1 MPQGLTSDEAEQRL
15 TEYGF
20 NEIVEISKSTPLKI
34 LLRQIKSN
42 FVVYM
47 LVFSTVISFL
57 VGKPIT
63 AFTVLAVIL
72 IIIFVG
78 FFQEYKAEE
87 SISSLRKMLMLVSIV
102 YRDGKKAEIPSRE
115 IVPDDI
121 ILLGNG
127 EKISADC
134 ELIESFDL
142 RVNESALTGESKEI
156 SKLVLPD
163 INTQATDQNKIFMGT
178 YIVNGRCLA
187 RVTHTGMNT
196 SFGKIAHLISTAEKE
211 LPLQNKVNNIAKYMV
226 TVAIIASIA
235 TGTLIVF
242 RAPVLNT
249 AVLIDILI
257 LMIAL
262 SVSAFPEGFP
272 VVLATTLAL
281 GVKRMAEKN
290 AIVNRMSIIETL
302 GEVTVICS
310 DKTGTI
316 TKGEMTIK
324 FIFTG
329 NDLYEVGGSG
339 FVAHGKITK
348 GGIEI
353 DVNKQQDV
361 KQLLLTSILC
371 NNSEIER
378 TGNDNEYRAIGS
390 PTETALLILGAKT
403 GTFKENYL
411 YDRIYEY
418 PFNSDRKMMSVLYK
432 QDDKYFVYAKG
443 APEVILGKCT
453 KLYNNGNEK
462 DLTDKEKESLYS
474 LQQEMSSTAYRTLA
488 ICYKEVAAND
498 KSYQEEGFTCLG
510 LVAMEDT
517 PREGVAEAIK
527 TAIGAGIRVYMIT
540 GDNKETALSIAKQIG
555 LNTNNKILD
564 GNTIDSLSDAELA
577 VEVKDTTI
585 FARVKP
591 EHKIRLVKIFKD
603 LDETVAMTGDGV
615 NDAPALKEAHIG
627 IAMGKN
633 GTDVSRSASDLILK
647 DDNFATI
654 ILAIAEGRTVYNNI
668 RKFVTYQLS
677 CNLAELMTLFFGV
690 LLAPIFGWQV
700 PLLVSIQ
707 ILFMN
712 LVTDNLPALTLGI
725 NPTSKDIMEDKP
737 RNKENIL
744 NRELLKLLLCTAF
757 FMGFITLFSY
767 FISYNVFKLSFEV
780 SRTVALLTLILI
792 EITSAFSF
800 RSFRKM
806 VLNRSPFVNKYLV
819 WASILSLCFTL
830 IVIYTPANKIFETT
844 PLTIFGWLIALV
856 CGSFILVL
864 NDIVKWMN
872 LKNSTYLSSTK

>member
-1 MPQGLTSDEAEQRL
+1 MPQGLTNNEARQRL
-15 TEYGF
+15 NKYGF

-34 LLRQIKSN
+34 LLRQIRSN
-42 FVVYM
+42 FIVYM
-47 LVFSTVISFL
+47 LVFSTIISFL
-57 VGKPIT
+57 VGKHIT
-63 AFTVLAVIL
+63 AFTILAVIL
-72 IIIFVG
+72 IVIFVG
-78 FFQEYKAEE
+78 FFQEYRAEE
-87 SISSLRKMLMLVSIV
+87 SINGLKKMLMLISIV
-102 YRDGKKAEIPSRE
+102 YRDGKKTEISSKE

-156 SKLVLPD
+156 SKLALP
-163 INTQATDQNKIFMGT
+163 QVTDQNKIFMGT

-196 SFGKIAHLISTAEKE
+196 NFGKIAHLISSAEKE
-211 LPLQNKVNNIAKYMV
+211 LPLQQKVNNIAKYMV
-226 TVAIIASIA
+226 TVAIIVSVA
-235 TGTLIVF
+235 TGILIAV

-249 AVLIDILI
+249 IVLVDILI
-257 LMIAL
+257 LMVAI

-281 GVKRMAEKN
+281 GAKRMSAKN

-316 TKGEMTIK
+316 TKGEMTVK

-329 NDLYEVGGSG
+329 KDLYEVGGSG

-348 GGIEI
+348 VGAEI
-353 DVNKQQDV
+353 DINKQQDV
-361 KQLLLTSILC
+361 KQLLLSSILC

-378 TGNDNEYRAIGS
+378 TGNDSEYRSIGS

-403 GTFKENYL
+403 GIFKENYQ
-411 YDRIYEY
+411 YDRINEH
-418 PFNSDRKMMSVLYK
+418 PFNSNRKMMSVLYK
-432 QDDKYFVYAKG
+432 QEDRYFIYAKG
-443 APEVILGKCT
+443 APEILLEKCT

-462 DLTDKEKESLYS
+462 DLTDKEKDSIYS
-474 LQQEMSSTAYRTLA
+474 LQQEMAGTAYRTLA
-488 ICYKEVAAND
+488 ICYKEISADETN
-498 KSYQEEGFTCLG
+498 YQEEGFTFLG

-517 PREGVAEAIK
+517 PREEVAEAIK
-527 TAIGAGIRVYMIT
+527 TAIGAGIKVYMIT
-540 GDNKETALSIAKQIG
+540 GDSKETALSIARQIE
-555 LNTNNKILD
+555 LSTDNKILD
-564 GNTIDSLSDAELA
+564 GNTIDNLSDAELA
-577 VEVKDTTI
+577 VEVKETII

-603 LDETVAMTGDGV
+603 LGETVAMTGDGV
-615 NDAPALKEAHIG
+615 NDAPALKEAHVG

-633 GTDVSRSASDLILK
+633 GTDVSRAASDLILK

-654 ILAIAEGRTVYNNI
+654 ISAIAEGRTVYNNI

-677 CNLAELMTLFFGV
+677 CNLAELVTLFFGV
-690 LLAPIFGWQV
+690 LLAPIFGWQT

-712 LVTDNLPALTLGI
+712 LVTDNLPALTLAV
-725 NPTSKDIMEDKP
+725 NPTSKDIMQDKP
-737 RNKENIL
+737 RNNENIL
-744 NRELLKLLLCTAF
+744 NIELFKLLVGTAF
-757 FMGFITLFSY
+757 FMGFITLLSY
-767 FISYNVFKLSFEV
+767 FISFNILNLSLEI

-792 EITSAFSF
+792 EIASAFSF
-800 RSFRKM
+800 RSFRKLA
-806 VLNRSPFVNKYLV
+806 LNRSPFANKYLV
-819 WASILSLCFTL
+819 EASILSLCFT
-830 IVIYTPANKIFETT
+830 IIIIYTPANRIFETT
-844 PLTIFGWLIALV
+844 PLTLSGWLIAIA
-856 CGSFILVL
+856 GSCLILIV
-864 NDIVKWMN
+864 NDIVKTMN
-872 LKNSTYLSSTK
+872 LKSSTYLSSTK

>member
-1 MPQGLTSDEAEQRL
+1 MPQGLTSNEANQRL

-20 NEIVEISKSTPLKI
+20 NEIVETSKSTPLKI

-47 LVFSTVISFL
+47 LIFSTVISFL
-57 VGKPIT
+57 VGKHVT
-63 AFTVLAVIL
+63 AFTILSVIL
-72 IIIFVG
+72 IVIFVG

-87 SISSLRKMLMLVSIV
+87 SIKSLKKMLMLVSIV
-102 YRDGKKAEIPSRE
+102 YRDGKKVEIPSQE

-156 SKLVLPD
+156 TKTALSN
-163 INTQATDQNKIFMGT
+163 ISIQATDQNKIFMGT

-187 RVTHTGMNT
+187 RVTHSGMNT
-196 SFGKIAHLISTAEKE
+196 NFGKIAHLISTAEKE
-211 LPLQNKVNNIAKYMV
+211 LPLQQKVNNIAKYMV

-235 TGTLIVF
+235 TGVLIVS
-242 RAPVLNT
+242 RSPVVNT

-257 LMIAL
+257 LMIAI

-281 GVKRMAEKN
+281 GAKRMAEKN

-316 TKGEMTIK
+316 TKGEMTVK

-348 GGIEI
+348 NGSEI
-353 DVNKQQDV
+353 DINKQQDV
-361 KQLLLTSILC
+361 KQLLLASLLC
-371 NNSEIER
+371 NNAEIER
-378 TGNDNEYRAIGS
+378 TGNDNEYKAIGT
-390 PTETALLILGAKT
+390 PTETALLILGAKA
-403 GTFKENYL
+403 GAFKENYL
-411 YDRIYEY
+411 YDRIDEHT
-418 PFNSDRKMMSVLYK
+418 FNSERKMMSVLYK
-432 QDDKYFVYAKG
+432 QKDKHFIYAKG
-443 APEVILGKCT
+443 APEVVLEKCT
-453 KLYNNGNEK
+453 KSYNNSNEK
-462 DLTDKEKESLYS
+462 DLTTKEKESIYS

-488 ICYKEVAAND
+488 ICYREISTND
-498 KSYQEEGFTCLG
+498 KSYQDEDFTFLG

-517 PREGVAEAIK
+517 PREEVTEAIK
-527 TAIGAGIRVYMIT
+527 TAIGAGIKVYMIT
-540 GDNKETALSIAKQIG
+540 GDSKETALSIAKQIG
-555 LNTNNKILD
+555 LSAANKILD
-564 GNTIDSLSDAELA
+564 GNAMDSLSDAELA
-577 VEVKDTTI
+577 VEVKETTI

-603 LDETVAMTGDGV
+603 LGETVAMTGDGV
-615 NDAPALKEAHIG
+615 NDAPALKEAHVG

-654 ILAIAEGRTVYNNI
+654 ISAIAEGRTVYNNI

-677 CNLAELMTLFFGV
+677 CNLAELVTLFFGV
-690 LLAPIFGWQV
+690 LLAPVFGWQT

-712 LVTDNLPALTLGI
+712 LVTDNLPALTLGV

-744 NRELLKLLLCTAF
+744 NRELLKLLLSTAF
-757 FMGFITLFSY
+757 FMGFITLLSY
-767 FISYNVFKLSFEV
+767 FIAFNIFGLSLEI
-780 SRTVALLTLILI
+780 SRTVALLTMILI
-792 EITSAFSF
+792 EIASAFSF

-806 VLNRSPFVNKYLV
+806 ALNRSPFVNKYLV
-819 WASILSLCFTL
+819 VASILSLCFTL
-830 IVIYTPANKIFETT
+830 IIIYTPANKIFETA

-856 CGSFILVL
+856 CGSLILIL
-864 NDIVKWMN
+864 NDIVKSMN
-872 LKNSTYLSSTK
+872 LKSPTYLSSTK